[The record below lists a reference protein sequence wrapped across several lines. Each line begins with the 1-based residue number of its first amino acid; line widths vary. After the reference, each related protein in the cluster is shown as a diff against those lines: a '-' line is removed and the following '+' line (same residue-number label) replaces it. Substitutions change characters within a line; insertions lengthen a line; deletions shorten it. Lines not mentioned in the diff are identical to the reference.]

1 MSTGKINEVGYSHLL
16 SDILN
21 LSSKE
26 DDYSIYKSFLKMLD
40 KVAGNNPNIFSNLD
54 VKSPVIKAE
63 DDHVDVSIKD
73 SSYRIIIEN
82 KINGASDQQ
91 FQLARYIDGSI
102 NGAHYLEKD
111 VYVVYITDTKE
122 SPSRQTWIRRE
133 NEKLIATDFKDDF
146 ERRYVNITKANIG
159 DWLENDV
166 LILCDNNQEKKEQA
180 ANALKSFQNGN
191 IKDFNSEWVND
202 TNERLHKIIFNWK
215 EYTEFLYKRDDTINV
230 TTSDSTIDVK
240 FKWPSRQ
247 YEFGC
252 RLEIYPER
260 SILRYGISKSNNIE
274 YFTKDNLTKLFNLFF
289 KIDRHCDRY
298 QSFNI
303 LENPEYWAYKTVK
316 LYWRSDYEYNFALN
330 YYLLDL
336 IDKIIMFII
345 APSKVGLLSP
355 IENSSRNHSDF

>member
-1 MSTGKINEVGYSHLL
+1 MPEITRI
-16 SDILN
+16 
-21 LSSKE
+21 
-26 DDYSIYKSFLKMLD
+26 F
-40 KVAGNNPNIFSNLD
+40 FSNLD

-82 KINGASDQQ
+82 KINGASDRQ
-91 FQLARYIDGSI
+91 FQLARYIDGSV
-102 NGAHYLEKD
+102 NGAHYFEKD
-111 VYVVYITDTKE
+111 VYVVYITDGKE

-146 ERRYVNITKANIG
+146 ERRYVNITRANIC

-166 LILCDNNQEKKEQA
+166 LILCDNNQGKKEQV

-191 IKDFNSEWVND
+191 IKEFNFEWVND
-202 TNERLHKIIFNWK
+202 TNERLHKIISIWK
-215 EYTEFLYKRDDTINV
+215 EYIEFRYKRDDTINV
-230 TTSDSTIDVK
+230 IVSGSTIDVK
-240 FKWPSRQ
+240 FKWTSRQ
-247 YEFGC
+247 FEFGC
-252 RLEIYPER
+252 RLEIYPEKHT
-260 SILRYGISKSNNIE
+260 LRYGISKSDDIKC
-274 YFTKDNLTKLFNLFF
+274 FTKDNLTKLFKLFF

-298 QSFNI
+298 QLNSFNI
-303 LENPEYWAYKTVK
+303 LEGDSEYWAYKTVE
-316 LYWRSDYEYNFALN
+316 LYWCSDYEYKFTFN

-355 IENSSRNHSDF
+355 IENSNRNHSDF